1 MSQLDLFPFRRQVF
15 LLSLP
20 KKTVEI
26 TLSSKKEAWL
36 HAIRLRTLPL
46 ALSSILAG
54 SFLAAHKQV
63 FRLEVFIFAAL
74 TTIFLQI
81 LSNLAN
87 DYGDSVHGADSTDR
101 EGPVRAVQSGIL
113 SLSDMKKA
121 IGLFTVFSLVSGLL
135 LLYFSLQDWK
145 LFLIFLGLG
154 IAAIV
159 AAITYTSGS
168 KPYGYAGF
176 GDISVFVFFGLLGV
190 SGTYFLHSLSFD
202 LSILLPAVSLGLF
215 STAVLNINNIRDI
228 NSDTKAGKKSI
239 PVRIGR
245 DRAVIYNWI
254 LIIGGNLCL
263 LLFAFSDQSWGSLL
277 ALIVVPLMLHVG
289 KAVST
294 KTKSKDLDPFLKKM
308 AIATLLWVLAFGIG
322 LIFF

>member
-1 MSQLDLFPFRRQVF
+1 M
-15 LLSLP
+15 
-20 KKTVEI
+20 EI

-54 SFLAAHKQV
+54 SFLAANNQV
-63 FRLEVFIFAAL
+63 FRLDVFIFAAL

-87 DYGDSVHGADSTDR
+87 DYGDSVHGADSSER

-121 IGLFTVFSLVSGLL
+121 IFLFTAFSLISGLI
-135 LLYFSLQDWK
+135 LLYIALQDWK
-145 LFLIFLGLG
+145 LFLLFLGLG
-154 IAAIV
+154 IGAIV

-176 GDISVFVFFGLLGV
+176 GDISVFLFFGLLGV
-190 SGTYFLHSLSFD
+190 SGTFFLHGLSFD
-202 LSILLPAVSLGLF
+202 VNILLPAVSLGLF

-245 DRAVIYNWI
+245 KNAINYNWI
-254 LIIGGNLCL
+254 LIIGGNLIL
-263 LLFAFSDQSWGSLL
+263 VLFAFSDQSWGSLL
-277 ALIVVPLMLHVG
+277 AFIVLPLMLNVG
-289 KAVST
+289 KSVSK
-294 KTKSKDLDPFLKKM
+294 KTSSKELDPYLKKM
-308 AIATLLWVLAFGIG
+308 AISTLLWVMAFGVG

>member
-1 MSQLDLFPFRRQVF
+1 M
-15 LLSLP
+15 
-20 KKTVEI
+20 EI

-54 SFLAAHKQV
+54 TFLAAHNNA
-63 FRLEVFIFAAL
+63 FRLDVFIFAAL

-87 DYGDSVHGADSTDR
+87 DYGDSVYGADSSER
-101 EGPVRAVQSGIL
+101 EGPIRAVQSGIL

-121 IGLFTVFSLVSGLL
+121 IFLFTAFSLISGLI
-135 LLYFSLQDWK
+135 LLYIALQDWK
-145 LFLIFLGLG
+145 LFLLFLGLG

-159 AAITYTSGS
+159 AAITYTSGN

-176 GDISVFVFFGLLGV
+176 GDISVFLFFGLLGV
-190 SGTYFLHSLSFD
+190 SGTYFLHSISFEP
-202 LSILLPAVSLGLF
+202 SILLPAFSLGLF

-245 DRAVIYNWI
+245 ERAVVYNWI
-254 LIIGGNLCL
+254 LIIGGNLFL
-263 LLFAFSDQSWGSLL
+263 LLFALIDQSWGSLL
-277 ALIVVPLMLHVG
+277 ALIVFPLMLNVG
-289 KAVST
+289 KAVSK
-294 KTKSKDLDPFLKKM
+294 KTKSTDLDPFLKKM
-308 AIATLLWVLAFGIG
+308 AISTLLWVLAFGLG

>member
-1 MSQLDLFPFRRQVF
+1 M
-15 LLSLP
+15 
-20 KKTVEI
+20 EI
-26 TLSSKKEAWL
+26 TLSSKKQAWL

-54 SFLAAHKQV
+54 SFLAAYKQV
-63 FRLEVFIFAAL
+63 FQWDVFLFAAL
-74 TTIFLQI
+74 TTVFLQI

-87 DYGDSVHGADSTDR
+87 DYGDSVHGADSSER

-121 IGLFTVFSLVSGLL
+121 IILFAVFSLTSGLI
-135 LLYFSLQDWK
+135 LLYLALQDWM
-145 LFLIFLGLG
+145 LFFLFLGLG

-176 GDISVFVFFGLLGV
+176 GDISVFIFFGLMGV
-190 SGTYFLHSLSFD
+190 VGTYFLHSLSFD
-202 LSILLPAVSLGLF
+202 ASILLPAFSLGLF

-228 NSDTKAGKKSI
+228 SSDTKAGKKSI

-245 DRAVIYNWI
+245 KRAIAYNWI
-254 LIIGGNLCL
+254 LIIGGNLFL
-263 LLFAFSDQSWGSLL
+263 LLFVFLDQSWGGLL
-277 ALIVVPLMLHVG
+277 ALIVLPLMLNVG
-289 KAVST
+289 KAVSN
-294 KTKSKDLDPFLKKM
+294 KTSSKELDPYLKKM
-308 AIATLLWVLAFGIG
+308 AVSTLLWVLAFGAG
-322 LIFF
+322 LLFF